1 MTTVEQNAEV
11 VSQTPGRLR
20 LRLHPQHRH
29 AHRMRRMEEQLE
41 AREGVDVEVNPTT
54 GSVVVKYDHR
64 KFSRHD
70 LFAMFRDAGVIAAD
84 VTGLGGGG
92 EGGGASKV
100 AGSIMGAMDDLDER
114 LGELLGRKID
124 LRVLVPAGLTALGLW
139 VWYRTGTLGF
149 SQLPAY
155 LVLWYAAESFLT
167 LVRGRRVTEFLTGS
181 SQREPA

>member
-1 MTTVEQNAEV
+1 MTTIDQNAEI

-29 AHRMRRMEEQLE
+29 AHRMRRIEEQLE

-54 GSVVVKYDHR
+54 GSMVVKYDHR

-70 LFAMFRDAGVIAAD
+70 LFAMVRDVGVIASD
-84 VTGLGGGG
+84 VTGLGGDGD
-92 EGGGASKV
+92 GGGAGKV
-100 AGSIMGAMDDLDER
+100 VGSIMGAVDDLDER

-124 LRVLVPAGLTALGLW
+124 LRVLVPAGLAALGLW

-155 LVLWYAAESFLT
+155 LVLWYAAESFVT
-167 LVRGRRVTEFLTGS
+167 LIRGRRVTELVTGR
-181 SQREPA
+181 SQRLPS